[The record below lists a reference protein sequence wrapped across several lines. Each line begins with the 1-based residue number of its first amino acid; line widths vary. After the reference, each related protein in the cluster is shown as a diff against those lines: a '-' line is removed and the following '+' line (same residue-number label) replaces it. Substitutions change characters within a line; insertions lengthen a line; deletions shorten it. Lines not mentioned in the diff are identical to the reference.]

1 MGDVGEKRR
10 NTEDGYLDH
19 EEVWDIPKSDLKFSG
34 KQLGKGSFGT
44 VELGS
49 LYGLPI
55 SLRVNLTPSRH
66 RSCNK
71 DASYSR

>member
-10 NTEDGYLDH
+10 NTQDGYLDH
-19 EEVWDIPKSDLKFSG
+19 EEVWDIPKSDLKFTG

-49 LYGLPI
+49 LYGLFI
-55 SLRVNLTPSRH
+55 TLRVDLTPCRH
-66 RSCNK
+66 RSRNK
-71 DASYSR
+71 DSSYSR